1 MPLVYQQ
8 NINES
13 TQLAVWHILETEA
26 FLLNSVVLT
35 QTIHHPHKRLQHLA
49 GRFLLK
55 HLNTD
60 FPLEDIL
67 ISPTNKPYLL
77 SGKYHFS
84 ISHCGDYAAAILST
98 TSRAGIDV
106 EIPKEKILGI
116 RKKFMNENEYRLTG
130 LLNDQQT
137 ATLIWSVKEAIFKWY
152 GTGSVDFKRHMH
164 VINAEKIGEQY
175 LLQVMFSKEERTIL
189 HVYAEFQKDLCIAW
203 LAG

>member
-13 TQLAVWHILETEA
+13 TQMAVWHIQELEA
-26 FLLNSVVLT
+26 FLLNSVILS

-55 HLNTD
+55 HLNEN

-84 ISHCGDYAAAILST
+84 ISHCGDYAAVIVST
-98 TSRAGIDV
+98 ATRAGIDI
-106 EIPKEKILGI
+106 EIPREKIISI
-116 RKKFMNENEYRLTG
+116 RRKFMNENEYLLTD
-130 LLNDQQT
+130 LLDEKHA

-189 HVYAEFQKDLCIAW
+189 LVYAEFHNGLCIAW

>member
-1 MPLVYQQ
+1 MPMVYQQ

-13 TQLAVWHILETEA
+13 TQLAVWHILESET
-26 FLLNSVVLT
+26 FLLNSVVLM

-55 HLNTD
+55 HLNKD

-67 ISPTNKPYLL
+67 ISPTNKPYLS

-84 ISHCGDYAAAILST
+84 ISHCGDYAAAIIST
-98 TSRAGIDV
+98 KTRAGVDI

-116 RKKFMNENEYRLTG
+116 RKKFMNENEYLLTG
-130 LLNDQQT
+130 QLDAQHT

-152 GTGSVDFKRHMH
+152 GTGSLDFKRHMH
-164 VINAEKIGEQY
+164 VISAEKLGEQY
-175 LLQVMFSKEERTIL
+175 MVQVMFLKEKHTIL
-189 HVYAEFQKDLCIAW
+189 LVYAQFQNELCITW